1 MRVGVIGYR
10 NHSLKIIKL
19 IDQSPSIKEVRVYC
33 RDSLETEKLN
43 KKNKFKKTDYY
54 SSINDL
60 EDMEAIFIASSSNSH
75 TKYIEYFIKKKKY
88 IFCEKPACTTTVS
101 YTHLTLP
108 TILLV

>member
-43 KKNKFKKTDYY
+43 KNLSTFGFKITISTISVEFWFSTSLLKIGNESRIRLK
-54 SSINDL
+54 SSKGTFENRNVC
-60 EDMEAIFIASSSNSH
+60 NSFA
-75 TKYIEYFIKKKKY
+75 Y
-88 IFCEKPACTTTVS
+88 
-101 YTHLTLP
+101 L
-108 TILLV
+108 